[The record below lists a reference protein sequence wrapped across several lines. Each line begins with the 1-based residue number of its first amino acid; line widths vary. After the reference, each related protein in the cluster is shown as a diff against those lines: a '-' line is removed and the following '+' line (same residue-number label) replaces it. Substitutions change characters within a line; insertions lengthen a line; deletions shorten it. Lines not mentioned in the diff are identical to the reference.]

1 MHVYLRRRFPR
12 LLPITQLRTFSL
24 PDFDPNAD
32 YYKILGISPTASDK
46 EIKAQ
51 YYKLA
56 HEYHPD
62 KTGGSTEAK
71 FKDISAAYDV
81 LGGLLFCTIMEPIC
95 LRLALGDIS
104 KAKSNL
110 G

>member
-1 MHVYLRRRFPR
+1 MHVYLRRRVPC

-81 LGGLLFCTIMEPIC
+81 LGDP
-95 LRLALGDIS
+95 
-104 KAKSNL
+104 
-110 G
+110 